1 MYIFIEFE
9 RNLCM
14 YAQISSDLNISNG
27 ITSFKINS
35 KEFLVPGNFGNPKQY
50 FNFCLAVQCRNLN

>member
-9 RNLCM
+9 KESMYLCM

-27 ITSFKINS
+27 ITSFKNS
-35 KEFLVPGNFGNPKQY
+35 
-50 FNFCLAVQCRNLN
+50 